1 MYRRSNIEKAKH
13 YLEGLFHEGKHN
25 IERMNERIEE
35 SDYQQLQYFIS
46 ESTWDHQ
53 PVLSAVRCDL
63 SRLFEGRAELTGLI
77 LDESGH
83 LKSGKESVGVA
94 RQYLGS
100 IGKVDNGQVAVLA
113 ALSQGDDVGM
123 VNSRLYLPK
132 EWASDKKRCKKV
144 GIPKVEQVYRT
155 KAELA
160 LEMIQEMEGEIR
172 YDWIGGDTIYGNS
185 LTLRHGL
192 QTLKRLFVMDTSEDQ
207 LVYLEPPRPYIPV
220 SRPGK
225 GRKKTSWISS
235 QKPVKAKELL
245 ATLPDEQWKTY
256 TIRQGT
262 KGPITRQVAILEV
275 YIWKAK
281 RPNTDKV
288 EHLRLIISR
297 NVDKS
302 EVKYSLTNDVRLS
315 QQRLSDWGALY
326 RQMQRYWVE
335 RGIQDC
341 KDVLGMTDYQ
351 VRGWRAWHH
360 HITLTIMALHYILEQ
375 KVLHEEEVPLLS
387 CPDIKFFLA
396 STLPSKAT
404 TQQDVWGLIQKRHE
418 QRLADLRRHGFKVT
432 K

>member
-1 MYRRSNIEKAKH
+1 
-13 YLEGLFHEGKHN
+13 
-25 IERMNERIEE
+25 MNERIEE
-35 SDYQQLQYFIS
+35 SNYQQLQYFIS
-46 ESTWDHQ
+46 ESPWDHQ
-53 PVLSAVRCDL
+53 PVLSAVRRDL
-63 SRLFEGRAELTGLI
+63 SQLFEGRAELTGLI

-132 EWASDKKRCKKV
+132 EWTSNKKRCKKS

-185 LTLRHGL
+185 PTLRHGL

-207 LVYLEPPRPYIPV
+207 LVYLEHPRPYIPV
-220 SRPGK
+220 SKPGK
-225 GRKKTSWISS
+225 GRKKTSWTSS
-235 QKPVKAKELL
+235 KKPVKVKELL
-245 ATLPDEQWKTY
+245 VTLPDEQWKTY

-262 KGPITRQVAILEV
+262 KGPITRQVVVLEV

-281 RPNTDKV
+281 RPNTDQV
-288 EHLRLIISR
+288 ERLRLIISR

-302 EVKYSLTNDVRLS
+302 EVKYSLTNDVSLP

-375 KVLHEEEVPLLS
+375 KALHEEEVPLLS

-396 STLPSKAT
+396 STLPSKAA